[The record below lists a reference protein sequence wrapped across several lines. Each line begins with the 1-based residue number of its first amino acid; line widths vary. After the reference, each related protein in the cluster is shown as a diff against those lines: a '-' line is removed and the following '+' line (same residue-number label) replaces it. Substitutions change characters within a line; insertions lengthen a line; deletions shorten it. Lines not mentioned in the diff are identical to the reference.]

1 MDEPARTPHMVPM
14 SERRGNIFRFR
25 RLKWGNPRR
34 LEGLRAIGL
43 ESARPNAAGE
53 GPRRGGPG
61 VALGL
66 VVVGV
71 AAGFAIVTALLGGF

>member
-43 ESARPNAAGE
+43 EPARPNAAGE
-53 GPRRGGPG
+53 GPRRGPG